1 MAKIL
6 SVVGARP
13 NFMKIAPIAAEIR
26 KVPSFQHR
34 LVHSGQHYDALL
46 SRNFFTDLGLP
57 EPDVNLQVGSGS
69 HAAQTAEVMKR
80 LEPVLLDFRPDLV
93 LVVGDVNSTLAGA
106 ITAAKLGIAV
116 AHVEAGLRSF
126 DRSMPEEINRKLVDA
141 ISDLLFV
148 SERSGVENLKAEGVG
163 ADRIFLVGNVMI
175 DTLLRHRP
183 VAARSPI
190 LEQLGLRTKR
200 PDTRPYAV
208 LTLHRPSNVDRKEI
222 LQEIL
227 GAVAEIAREMPVL
240 FPVHPR
246 TRKNIAD
253 FGLEPL
259 LAQNGSVQLGIRPLE
274 PLGYIDFLAL
284 NNSARLVLTDSGG
297 IQEETTA
304 LGVPCL
310 TLRENTERPATVE
323 CGSNQ
328 IVGTEGARIL
338 AAARSALNETA
349 RSSKVPPL
357 WDGHAAARIV
367 EVLRQRLEPKG
378 AS

>member
-34 LVHSGQHYDALL
+34 LVHSGQHYDVLL
-46 SRNFFTDLGLP
+46 SGSFFSDLGLP

-190 LEQLGLRTKR
+190 LEQLGLRTKG

-208 LTLHRPSNVDRKEI
+208 LTLHRPANVDRKET

-246 TRKNIAD
+246 TRKHIAD

-338 AAARSALNETA
+338 AAARLAMNGTT

-357 WDGHAAARIV
+357 WDGNAAARIV
-367 EVLRQRLEPKG
+367 EVLRQRLGPKG